1 MITIEWKD
9 YDFMNKPKDNIE
21 TAKIAEELKTFIG
34 FEPDASFKKVT
45 QNGYEF
51 RFLESPEDV
60 MKSSLTTY
68 ERDILELADEMA
80 SSMTDL
86 NAHNYKNF
94 VDARDKF
101 RDKLKEICNKTL
113 ENHKRVE
120 RMKKAVAEI

>member
-1 MITIEWKD
+1 
-9 YDFMNKPKDNIE
+9 MNKPKDNIE
-21 TAKIAEELKTFIG
+21 TGKIAEELKTFIG
-34 FEPDASFKKVT
+34 FEPDVSFKKVT

-51 RFLESPEDV
+51 RLLDNPEDLL
-60 MKSSLTTY
+60 KSSLTTY

-101 RDKLKEICNKTL
+101 RDKIKEICNKTL
-113 ENHKRVE
+113 ESYKRVE

>member
-9 YDFMNKPKDNIE
+9 YNFMNKMKKNIE
-21 TAKIAEELKTFIG
+21 TGKMTFDPNDPFKTVTVNQSGYG
-34 FEPDASFKKVT
+34 FCLP
-45 QNGYEF
+45 
-51 RFLESPEDV
+51 ESCDDI
-60 MKSSLTTY
+60 MKNSLTDY

-101 RDKLKEICNKTL
+101 RDKIKEICNKTL
-113 ENHKRVE
+113 ESYKRVE